1 MSRKRFDRRCQF
13 PARVAVQHQLF
24 ANHCEALLWV
34 VLALGHLL
42 FWLDHRQVGAGFLK
56 TLFLFLKKGSTFAS
70 LPFLHDNYAHIGYGV
85 VATISTLSASLSVPS
100 DK

>member
-1 MSRKRFDRRCQF
+1 MSRKRFDRWCQIA
-13 PARVAVQHQLF
+13 ARAAVQHKLF

-42 FWLDHRQVGAGFLK
+42 FWLDHRKVRACFLK
-56 TLFLFLKKGSTFAS
+56 TLFLFLEKGSAHAA
-70 LPFLHDNYAHIGYGV
+70 LPFLHGNYAHIGYGV
-85 VATISTLSASLSVPS
+85 VATISTLSTSQSVPT